1 MVIRPFTARFN
12 CDRNNYFI
20 ILEAR
25 MAMVQSKTITTKEIG
40 EELDKHYRNTDNKDE
55 CIEYFFLD
63 IRITKVDYAFCN
75 NFDPL
80 DELKE
85 MPGRWQRVEDWS
97 GVYFGKFPKEKIGDS
112 KTEWEKARDTEARL
126 SENVRR
132 PLLAT
137 VNGKLKEFSRAI
149 NDDRVPKVYIKFSR
163 ACLYT
168 PEGMETD

>member
-1 MVIRPFTARFN
+1 
-12 CDRNNYFI
+12 
-20 ILEAR
+20 
-25 MAMVQSKTITTKEIG
+25 MATVQSKTITTKEIG
-40 EELDKHYRNTDNKDE
+40 EELDKHYRNPDKDMY
-55 CIEYFFLD
+55 IEYFFFD
-63 IRITKVDYAFCN
+63 MRITNVDYGFCN

-80 DELKE
+80 TELEKL
-85 MPGRWQRVEDWS
+85 PGKWRGVEDWP

-112 KTEWEKARDTEARL
+112 KNEWEKARDTEARL

-149 NDDRVPKVYIKFSR
+149 NDDRVPKVFIKFSR